1 MAAGDV
7 RVLLNVDANDKVSA
21 VIKETNVVMQRFGKN
36 AKRSSKQA
44 TTGFARVTGTLKN
57 AKTTFTELNSK
68 VMLLQ
73 TAFAALR
80 SIGEQAIS
88 GEIANNAEKIFT
100 QVAGSSEKAQLAMQE
115 LRKSTM
121 GIIDDTS
128 LQVFASRLLIAGSQM
143 KEVAGMAELA
153 GKVALATGRQVP
165 EVMQKLQDA
174 ILGGRQTEFRR
185 LGTAI
190 DMNKAI
196 KEQIELEGRRVED
209 LEMSELITR
218 RLALVT
224 DKLTLAMDAA
234 GINTAELST
243 HLRGLKADLDNL
255 ESTAQQTLANAISPE
270 AIEERA
276 GKVSKT
282 IERVLVQSGAAAL
295 TLLFNDGEAMT
306 KQFQDFSQ
314 QLAKETGLSVQQ
326 IQNDI
331 KDAVLGAEL
340 ATGERAGSGFFD
352 LNAAMTEGG
361 KIEDLAEALAERL
374 IKSDKKRFSERQK
387 AAQKTLEDEASAE
400 LLAGQTLIEMKSN
413 IHEMEKFFISEK
425 SKMTQEEQITME
437 AAIKAEKLHLQLKE
451 EKIDAMKHELA
462 LLNLF
467 AQTEEKLDKLDDSKK
482 KKAVKKV
489 RTGKSADQIKAEQKA
504 QNDAMM
510 RAIVEG
516 RRIERKL
523 QIEAFREKKDLR
535 IAQALELK
543 DIDLKLQEDLMMNQ
557 DASFHQVDLMET
569 KAHAERIRMIRSQAE
584 EILAIDAEQQRK
596 TEELHQMHT
605 ERMKEMREEALREMQ
620 ESALAVADALQMIQG
635 PMIQF
640 VDHEKGASEG
650 MKAFGASM
658 GAASAGA
665 QVYANETDTAAST
678 TDRLVQGLPAMTS
691 AGGKAAAAFVKQT
704 KTKALIQGGFESAS
718 AIAAFATGNI
728 IAGAGHTAA
737 AAAFFALAGKSG
749 GKKGGASATSESAL
763 KTGGGGSGM
772 TASTG
777 GSSVVVNVQGFA
789 LGSSVDMGSAIGRT
803 IDTARHTGLDSSE
816 A

>member
-1 MAAGDV
+1 DV

-100 QVAGSSEKAQLAMQE
+100 QVAGSSEKAQVAMQE

-282 IERVLVQSGAAAL
+282 IQRVLKESGAAAL
-295 TLLFNDGEAMT
+295 TLLFNDGEAIT
-306 KQFQDFSQ
+306 KRFNDFSQ
-314 QLAKETGLSVQQ
+314 QLAKETGLSVEQ
-326 IQNDI
+326 IQDDI

-352 LNAAMTEGG
+352 LNAAITESG
-361 KIEDLAEALAERL
+361 KIEDLAEALAEQI
-374 IKSDKKRFSERQK
+374 IKSDKKRF
-387 AAQKTLEDEASAE
+387 AE
-400 LLAGQTLIEMKSN
+400 
-413 IHEMEKFFISEK
+413 
-425 SKMTQEEQITME
+425 
-437 AAIKAEKLHLQLKE
+437 
-451 EKIDAMKHELA
+451 
-462 LLNLF
+462 
-467 AQTEEKLDKLDDSKK
+467 
-482 KKAVKKV
+482 
-489 RTGKSADQIKAEQKA
+489 
-504 QNDAMM
+504 
-510 RAIVEG
+510 
-516 RRIERKL
+516 
-523 QIEAFREKKDLR
+523 
-535 IAQALELK
+535 
-543 DIDLKLQEDLMMNQ
+543 
-557 DASFHQVDLMET
+557 
-569 KAHAERIRMIRSQAE
+569 
-584 EILAIDAEQQRK
+584 
-596 TEELHQMHT
+596 
-605 ERMKEMREEALREMQ
+605 
-620 ESALAVADALQMIQG
+620 
-635 PMIQF
+635 
-640 VDHEKGASEG
+640 
-650 MKAFGASM
+650 
-658 GAASAGA
+658 
-665 QVYANETDTAAST
+665 
-678 TDRLVQGLPAMTS
+678 
-691 AGGKAAAAFVKQT
+691 
-704 KTKALIQGGFESAS
+704 
-718 AIAAFATGNI
+718 
-728 IAGAGHTAA
+728 
-737 AAAFFALAGKSG
+737 
-749 GKKGGASATSESAL
+749 
-763 KTGGGGSGM
+763 
-772 TASTG
+772 
-777 GSSVVVNVQGFA
+777 
-789 LGSSVDMGSAIGRT
+789 
-803 IDTARHTGLDSSE
+803 
-816 A
+816 

>member
-282 IERVLVQSGAAAL
+282 IERVLKESGAAAL
-295 TLLFNDGEAMT
+295 TLLFNDGEAIT
-306 KQFQDFSQ
+306 KRFNDFSQ

-326 IQNDI
+326 IQDDI

-352 LNAAMTEGG
+352 LNAAITEGG
-361 KIEDLAEALAERL
+361 KIEDLAESLAEQI
-374 IKSDKKRFSERQK
+374 IKSDRKRFSERQK

-400 LLAGQTLIEMKSN
+400 LEAGQKVIQMKGD
-413 IHEMEKFFISEK
+413 IHALELFYFQSRSTMSKEDQVHLQSEIALEKLLLKLHQQKI
-425 SKMTQEEQITME
+425 TQMDFELQKTKLL
-437 AAIKAEKLHLQLKE
+437 ADTKDKLSKAEKPAK
-451 EKIDAMKHELA
+451 
-462 LLNLF
+462 
-467 AQTEEKLDKLDDSKK
+467 
-482 KKAVKKV
+482 VKKIK
-489 RTGKSADQIKAEQKA
+489 TGKSADQIKAEQKA

-510 RAIVEG
+510 RAMVEG

-569 KAHAERIRMIRSQAE
+569 KAHAERIRMIRSQAD

-640 VDHEKGASEG
+640 VDHEKGASQG

-678 TDRLVQGLPAMTS
+678 TDRLVQGLPAMSS

-728 IAGAGHTAA
+728 IGGAGHTAA